1 MKKPG
6 RSKSNLVNE
15 DFVHSRFG
23 PLSKLIRS
31 FTKPAI
37 AARFGK
43 SIDDHGQPD
52 AETRELLLR
61 LLDASARDDVGKSAF
76 ANQELN
82 LAILRYVLKQDF
94 TAQEVPYLHQL
105 ILNHLSTRAI
115 SDAYELEMDAFFAL
129 PDARL
134 RRFLEMLLE
143 HETHS
148 LRETGLE
155 LLEVSWERDR
165 LKAWIPVRVAQYSKD
180 HAIRTTLEDDFLDR
194 LVKLAKTGRA
204 SRKRNSVAPNPTR
217 DNSQS
222 QTMSIASG
230 SDPMKSPRT
239 ERVRPEKPGKIEFE
253 TSGFRNLVRLVT
265 DVVAQKKSAGEIH
278 EIIVD
283 RPADCRDADGAEW
296 GRFVWWALCAEAMK
310 HPFFQWTTE
319 SKDRKGLQSYVNFKT
334 PWPLPYFSW
343 HEWKVPLSHHDTRF
357 FVDILASVASDIP
370 EKDIRNTAKH
380 DWRDIRGLPN
390 PIRIVEFLNDS
401 IRSSQDAKVASRFWA
416 IAHWLSRPIDGVEEK
431 LERLPIDVYETGA
444 VTDGD
449 LVHALIACDCEI
461 TTSATQLKVAYPKTW
476 EKCARVTE
484 AVARVIVESELR
496 RKGPDPTALARRI
509 PHIDLIPGLPTLL
522 ALLDKLAG
530 RPFCVAGYDQILEQ
544 SVDGR
549 LTQLLRKSVPEPNSD
564 ESQAVSGHS
573 ESPTHE
579 RLEAFAKGM
588 EDLVDRKRITPERL
602 RELAFLAPAWAR
614 YLEAFLAE
622 PGLADMVCWLNAE
635 LENPPATL
643 LESEGF
649 IAQAFEEFAGM
660 PAKKRQHIRDEAMFR
675 WFAIRHLAEARYLQA
690 KSGQNLRNSPDA
702 QSWDGNAPSTLSAA
716 ARVAWRSRVREKIS
730 EVAWNR
736 LLNAAKAVNDPEEF
750 KAFLRRLSLTSSS
763 PAFAKLVEAVAR
775 KHEDDAISLI
785 AGVPLAA
792 GEHAAAD
799 FKRRCEALLTA
810 KKKLEAR
817 MKRKSKD
824 EDDCEEEMQT
834 IDLID
839 ESLVALSE
847 LASEVRPE
855 VPATK
860 QRTKRK

>member
-6 RSKSNLVNE
+6 RGKSKLVKE

-23 PLSKLIRS
+23 SLSKLIES
-31 FTKPAI
+31 FTKPSI
-37 AARFGK
+37 AASFGER
-43 SIDDHGQPD
+43 IADRCQPD
-52 AETRELLLR
+52 AETREFLVR
-61 LLDASARDDVGKSAF
+61 LLDASARDDVGKSKF

-82 LAILRYVLKQDF
+82 LAILRFVLKQDF

-165 LKAWIPVRVAQYSKD
+165 LKAWIPDRVAQYSKD

-253 TSGFRNLVRLVT
+253 TSGFKNLVRLV
-265 DVVAQKKSAGEIH
+265 DNAVAQKKTVGEIH
-278 EIIVD
+278 EIIVN
-283 RPADCRDADGAEW
+283 RPADCRDEDGAEW
-296 GRFVWWALCAEAMK
+296 GRFVWWAICAGATK
-310 HPFFQWTTE
+310 HPFYVWTTE
-319 SKDRKGLQSYVNFKT
+319 SKERKGLQSYVNFKT

-343 HEWKVPLSHHDTRF
+343 HEWKIPLTHRDAGF
-357 FVDILASVASDIP
+357 FVDVLASVASDIP
-370 EKDIRNTAKH
+370 EKDIRNTAKR
-380 DWRDIRGLPN
+380 DWRDIRGFPN
-390 PIRIVEFLNDS
+390 PLRIVEFLTDS
-401 IRSSQDAKVASRFWA
+401 YRFSQDANRFWG
-416 IAHWLSRPIDGVEEK
+416 IAHWLSRPIDGVPEK
-431 LERLPIDVYETGA
+431 LERLPLALYESGA
-444 VTDGD
+444 VTNGD
-449 LVHALIACDCEI
+449 LAHALIESECGI
-461 TTSATQLKVAYPKTW
+461 TTSATPLRVEYPKTW
-476 EKCARVTE
+476 KGFQRVTE
-484 AVARVIVESELR
+484 AVARMIVESEMQ
-496 RKGPDPTALARRI
+496 RKGPDPTALAKRI
-509 PHIDLIPGLPTLL
+509 PHIDVISGLPTLL
-522 ALLDKLAG
+522 SMLDKLDG

-549 LTQLLRKSVPEPNSD
+549 LTQLLRKSIPDTSNLTTGTK
-564 ESQAVSGHS
+564 AAASGHPKS
-573 ESPTHE
+573 HTGETLAE
-579 RLEAFAKGM
+579 FAKGM
-588 EDLVDRKRITPERL
+588 EDLIDRKRITPERL
-602 RELAFLAPAWAR
+602 RELAFLAPAWAS
-614 YLEAFLAE
+614 YIEAFLAE

-635 LENPPATL
+635 LENSPATII
-643 LESEGF
+643 ESEGF
-649 IAQAFEEFAGM
+649 TARAFEEFAAM
-660 PAKKRQHIRDEAMFR
+660 PATKRERIRDEAMFR

-716 ARVAWRSRVREKIS
+716 ARVAWRSRVRETIS

-750 KAFLRRLSLTSSS
+750 KSFLRRLSLTSSS
-763 PAFAKLVEAVAR
+763 PAFAKLVDAVAR

-792 GEHAAAD
+792 GEHSAAD

-810 KKKLEAR
+810 KTKVEAR
-817 MKRKSKD
+817 MKRKAND

-834 IDLID
+834 IDLIE

-847 LASEVRPE
+847 LASEAGPE